1 MIEAEA
7 FFSPIIFFK
16 TELMNPTRSL
26 SYHWQRVLVFC
37 MLAVGAGFFVLA
49 EARAEA
55 PATNPRA
62 ENLIAKTKEK
72 IEQELRQKGFAAGQ
86 PIYVR
91 IFKLPGTLE
100 IWMNKGRGYDLFKT
114 YQICNYSGFP
124 GPKVNEGDWQS
135 PEGFY
140 SVSAKQM
147 KPNSQYHLAFDI
159 GYPNELDTS
168 KNRSGNLI
176 MVHGDCQSVGCFAM
190 GDNRI
195 EEIYM
200 LAHAALMKGQ
210 ERFNVHIF
218 PFQMTDKNMHKFAT
232 SPWIKFWKT
241 LEPAFSIFEKSKQI
255 PEVAVANGEYVVSS
269 GNTQLAMKSPTGQAK

>member
-1 MIEAEA
+1 M
-7 FFSPIIFFK
+7 K
-16 TELMNPTRSL
+16 PTRSL
-26 SYHWQRVLVFC
+26 SHSWKR
-37 MLAVGAGFFVLA
+37 FFVLCA
-49 EARAEA
+49 LAVVAGCYTLGESRAET
-55 PATNPRA
+55 PATTPKA
-62 ENLIAKTKEK
+62 ENLIAKTRQK
-72 IEQELRQKGFAAGQ
+72 IEQELHQKGFAVGQ
-86 PIYVR
+86 PIFIR

-159 GYPNELDTS
+159 GYPNEFDTS

-190 GDNRI
+190 GDQRI

-210 ERFNVHIF
+210 ERFSVHIF
-218 PFQMTDKNMHKFAT
+218 PFAMTEKNMNKFAT

-255 PEVAVANGEYVVSS
+255 PEVAVANGEYVITAR
-269 GNTQLAMKSPTGQAK
+269 NMQLAMKQTTGQAK

>member
-1 MIEAEA
+1 
-7 FFSPIIFFK
+7 
-16 TELMNPTRSL
+16 MNPTRSL
-26 SYHWQRVLVFC
+26 SYNWKRLFLLGV
-37 MLAVGAGFFVLA
+37 LAVGASCCAFA
-49 EARAEA
+49 EAKAET
-55 PATNPRA
+55 PATTPKA

-72 IEQELRQKGFAAGQ
+72 IDQELKQKGFAAGQ
-86 PIYVR
+86 PIFVR

-100 IWMNKGRGYDLFKT
+100 IWMNKGRGGYDLFKS

-159 GYPNELDTS
+159 GYPNEFDTS

-190 GDNRI
+190 GDHRI

-210 ERFNVHIF
+210 ERFSVHIF
-218 PFQMTDKNMHKFAT
+218 PFAMTDKNMNKFAT

-241 LEPAFSIFEKSKQI
+241 LEPAYSIFEKSKQI
-255 PEVAVANGEYVVSS
+255 PEVAVANGEYVIKAR
-269 GNTQLAMKSPTGQAK
+269 TMQLAMQQSTGQTK

>member
-1 MIEAEA
+1 
-7 FFSPIIFFK
+7 
-16 TELMNPTRSL
+16 MNPIRTL
-26 SYHWQRVLVFC
+26 SYRWKRLLILGVL
-37 MLAVGAGFFVLA
+37 AIGAGCYTLPA
-49 EARAEA
+49 ARAEV
-55 PATNPRA
+55 PTTPRA
-62 ENLIAKTKEK
+62 EDLMTQTRQK

-86 PIYVR
+86 PIFIR

-100 IWMNKGRGYDLFKT
+100 VWMNKGRGYDLFKS
-114 YQICNYSGFP
+114 YQICSYSGFP

-140 SVSAKQM
+140 TVSARQM

-159 GYPNELDTS
+159 GYPNDFDTS
-168 KNRSGNLI
+168 HNRSGNLI

-190 GDNRI
+190 TDHRI

-210 ERFNVHIF
+210 ERFSVHIF
-218 PFQMTDKNMHKFAT
+218 PFPMTAKNMSKFAT

-241 LEPAFSIFEKSKQI
+241 LEPGFSVFESSRQV
-255 PEVAVANGEYVVSS
+255 PEVAVANGEYVITSR
-269 GNTQLAMKSPTGQAK
+269 NPQLAMKQSNGRQQ

>member
-1 MIEAEA
+1 
-7 FFSPIIFFK
+7 
-16 TELMNPTRSL
+16 MNPTRSL
-26 SYHWQRVLVFC
+26 SYNWKRLLVIGV
-37 MLAVGAGFFVLA
+37 LAVGASCCAFA
-49 EARAEA
+49 EARAET
-55 PATNPRA
+55 PATTPKA

-72 IEQELRQKGFAAGQ
+72 IDQELKQKGFAAGQ
-86 PIYVR
+86 PIFVR

-100 IWMNKGRGYDLFKT
+100 IWMNKGRGYDLFKS

-190 GDNRI
+190 GDHRI

-200 LAHAALMKGQ
+200 LAHAALVKGQ
-210 ERFNVHIF
+210 ERFSVHIF
-218 PFQMTDKNMHKFAT
+218 PFAMTDKNMNKFAT

-241 LEPAFSIFEKSKQI
+241 LEPAYSIFEKSKQI
-255 PEVAVANGEYVVSS
+255 PEVAVANGEYVIKAR
-269 GNTQLAMKSPTGQAK
+269 NMQLAMQQSTGQAK